1 MKRLIIA
8 AALWLAACLPA
19 FATIDIQEVKT
30 PAGFTAWLVEEPS
43 IPFVSLQIVFR
54 GGTSIDPEG
63 ARGATY
69 LMTGLIEEGAGDLDA
84 RGFANARDDLAASF
98 GFDASDDAVSVSAQ
112 FLSETT
118 DQAVALLETALAR
131 PRFDQDAV
139 DRVREQVLSGLR
151 SNAEDPDEIAS
162 NAFAAQVFGDH
173 PYGSP
178 GEGTIDSVTALTRDD
193 IVAAHRSALARD
205 RVYVAAAGDIT
216 PEKLAEVIDR
226 LMAELPETGAPLPP
240 DVTPAFDGG
249 TSVVPYNTP
258 QSAILFGQPGLPRHD
273 DDYFAAYV
281 LNEILGGS
289 GFGARLM
296 SEVREK
302 RGLTYGIYSYLANK
316 DHADLLVGRAA
327 TANARAGE
335 TIAVVRDEW
344 ARMAA
349 EGPTQAELD
358 KAKTYLI
365 GAYPLRF
372 DSNDSIAEIL
382 VGMQLDGLTPE
393 YVETRNDKVAAVTL
407 ADAKRVAAELIQPDK
422 LTFVVVGQ
430 PEGLPPGN

>member
-1 MKRLIIA
+1 MKPLILA

-84 RGFANARDDLAASF
+84 RGFATARDDLAAGF

-112 FLSETT
+112 FLSEST

-193 IVAAHRSALARD
+193 IVAAHRSAFARD

-226 LMAELPETGAPLPP
+226 LMADLPETGAPLPP
-240 DVTPAFDGG
+240 DVTPAFDGS

-281 LNEILGGS
+281 LNEVLGGS

-349 EGPTQAELD
+349 EGPTEAELD